1 MIIDIQELAE
11 LAEKLGAIFERHGMQ
26 YHLTGG
32 VVASHYGEFRNTQ
45 DVDIVVEMDAC
56 KDRQSLFQELK
67 KEFYVDQSAF
77 DEAIKMKSMFQ
88 VLDMDT
94 MLRADVYAS
103 SVLPA
108 RFERV
113 IKAEIVDGISLPISS
128 PEDSILSKLAWI
140 KLGSGR
146 SKKDV
151 VAMLRVQ
158 ENLDN
163 DYLETTAEQLGVKEI
178 LDELRQI
185 ADSYDPHVIL

>member
-1 MIIDIQELAE
+1 MNIALRELAE
-11 LAEKLGAIFERHGMQ
+11 LAKKIGEILDRYGMQ
-26 YHLTGG
+26 YHLTDG
-32 VVASHYGEFRNTQ
+32 VVASHYGELRNTQ

-67 KEFYVDQSAF
+67 KDFYVDQGAF
-77 DEAIKMKSMFQ
+77 DEAIKMKTMFQ

-94 MLRADVYAS
+94 MLRADIYTS

-113 IKAEIVDGISLPISS
+113 VKAEIVDGISLPISS
-128 PEDSILSKLAWI
+128 PEDSILSKLHWI

-178 LDELRQI
+178 LGELRHI
-185 ADSYDPHVIL
+185 AESYDPHAIL